1 MEQIISLQRARFERV
16 FTALLAILSG
26 VILILL
32 AVQGPLFLDHIHY
45 KTAEVI
51 NNQLLGQDIVNLLV
65 LAPLLIAGGISL
77 LLKKRYAIYLLL
89 MAPLYLIYYVL
100 SYTIGWEWSS
110 NLYTGNNEKWFFH
123 FLFILISSVIILF
136 YALAEFPEKVQS
148 HFKRKHLLIYTLL
161 NLFFMLIFAGMWISE
176 VREVIATGTARGY
189 DIAPTAFW
197 LVRVFDLGFTIP
209 LGILSIYLLW
219 TRPDT
224 TFPVQFMFYGFFLTM
239 IIAVNAMGVIML
251 LNNDP
256 TFLFRDLS
264 VFLILGAIISF
275 GFGFILKNYRTT

>member
-1 MEQIISLQRARFERV
+1 
-16 FTALLAILSG
+16 
-26 VILILL
+26 
-32 AVQGPLFLDHIHY
+32 
-45 KTAEVI
+45 
-51 NNQLLGQDIVNLLV
+51 
-65 LAPLLIAGGISL
+65 
-77 LLKKRYAIYLLL
+77 
-89 MAPLYLIYYVL
+89 
-100 SYTIGWEWSS
+100 
-110 NLYTGNNEKWFFH
+110 
-123 FLFILISSVIILF
+123 
-136 YALAEFPEKVQS
+136 
-148 HFKRKHLLIYTLL
+148 KRKHLLIYTLL

-264 VFLILGAIISF
+264 VFLTLGAIISF